1 MGEAPATLSSH
12 STKEAPVSQQ
22 SLLFNGING
31 ANGDY
36 LLPPLTLDQLVALAR
51 GEAPDAAHRNEL
63 RARHIRDREAKFG
76 VREGIDPKDL
86 AQAGWGVIF
95 AHGADPRLS
104 EALKELLDHRRAQA
118 AEKNEKYYQ
127 EYAGVRGYRP
137 GESKQHFLA
146 RHGASAGMP
155 ADPDKVPYYL
165 LIVGDPEAIPY
176 RFQYQLDVEYAVGRI
191 WFDTL
196 EEYARYAR
204 SVVEAETSN
213 TTRRSRAS
221 FFGVRNPDD
230 DATSLSAGE
239 LVQPLAERMAK
250 DQPGWEVQSILADE
264 ATKAQLGTL
273 LGGPQT
279 PAFLFTASHGMGFPL
294 GDPRQLP
301 HQGALLCQDWPGP
314 QAWQGKIPPEF
325 YFAADD
331 IADDVRLQGLIAFHF
346 ACFGAGTPRLDD
358 FAHLRMLP
366 DRPGIAP
373 HAFIARL
380 PQRLL
385 GHPRGGALAV
395 VGHVERAWG
404 CSFLGERKEQQL
416 AAFESALKRLL
427 EGHPVGSAL
436 EYLNARY
443 AALASDLSAELEEV
457 RYGKVA
463 DSLLLASL
471 WTASNDARAY
481 VIVGDPAVRLSVAET
496 SVPRL

>member
-1 MGEAPATLSSH
+1 
-12 STKEAPVSQQ
+12 
-22 SLLFNGING
+22 
-31 ANGDY
+31 
-36 LLPPLTLDQLVALAR
+36 
-51 GEAPDAAHRNEL
+51 
-63 RARHIRDREAKFG
+63 
-76 VREGIDPKDL
+76 
-86 AQAGWGVIF
+86 
-95 AHGADPRLS
+95 
-104 EALKELLDHRRAQA
+104 
-118 AEKNEKYYQ
+118 
-127 EYAGVRGYRP
+127 
-137 GESKQHFLA
+137 
-146 RHGASAGMP
+146 
-155 ADPDKVPYYL
+155 
-165 LIVGDPEAIPY
+165 
-176 RFQYQLDVEYAVGRI
+176 
-191 WFDTL
+191 
-196 EEYARYAR
+196 
-204 SVVEAETSN
+204 
-213 TTRRSRAS
+213 
-221 FFGVRNPDD
+221 
-230 DATSLSAGE
+230 
-239 LVQPLAERMAK
+239 
-250 DQPGWEVQSILADE
+250 
-264 ATKAQLGTL
+264 
-273 LGGPQT
+273 
-279 PAFLFTASHGMGFPL
+279 MGFPL

-366 DRPGIAP
+366 DRPGIAH

-395 VGHVERAWG
+395 AGHVERAWG

-463 DSLLLASL
+463 DRLLLASL